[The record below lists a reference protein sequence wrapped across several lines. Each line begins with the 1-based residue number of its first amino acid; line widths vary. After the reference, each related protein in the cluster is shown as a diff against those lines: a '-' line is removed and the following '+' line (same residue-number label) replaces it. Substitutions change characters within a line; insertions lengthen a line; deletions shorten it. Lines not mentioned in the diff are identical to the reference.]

1 MTFVIDCDGNPWEP
15 HPGTGPSDVQAFLYE
30 GPARTY
36 RKENPDNTK
45 FVKGWHKTMIKR
57 VIGMASCALLTASL
71 LAMGGCGNNRD
82 TSSGAA
88 STGGCALSSV
98 IFGVLG
104 DVFPLYLVFTAG
116 CLLSVLPMAYMCLH
130 KHAREF
136 VLMN

>member
-1 MTFVIDCDGNPWEP
+1 MSGGFLSATLFFVLTYLTKNYAVMCV
-15 HPGTGPSDVQAFLYE
+15 SMFL
-30 GPARTY
+30 
-36 RKENPDNTK
+36 
-45 FVKGWHKTMIKR
+45 
-57 VIGMASCALLTASL
+57 ASFAN
-71 LAMGGCGNNRD
+71 AMGNSVFNASMMLALPEENRGAILGFI
-82 TSSGAA
+82 SAA